1 MTKLS
6 TIETLSVLLANT
18 TMCIILIYLIEIKF
32 FVHISNTLWSLVNDY
47 KNSMLFEQEDI
58 EAERQ
63 KVEKEY
69 QLVKKEGNFQY
80 QNFKKKSFIFLK
92 IVNFDKK
99 IQFV

>member
-32 FVHISNTLWSLVNDY
+32 FVHISNTFWSLVNDY

-69 QLVKKEGNFQY
+69 QLVKKEGNFHY
-80 QNFKKKSFIFLK
+80 QNFKKIFHFLK
-92 IVNFDKK
+92 NRQLRQENPIR
-99 IQFV
+99 